1 MKVAMALIAL
11 GFFGGVT
18 ASCSDD
24 GTTGTGTTVPGTTVP
39 GTTVPGTTVPG
50 TTVPG
55 TTVPGTTVPGTT
67 VPGTTTSDSI
77 TSTTEACERPS
88 GTDPV
93 EVDWPLKLS
102 AIFGESIRTG
112 SHPCFERV
120 VIEFGGTGD
129 FPGYAVRYEDDPLTL
144 GSSGEPVEIGGDA
157 NLVIFV
163 GSWMGN
169 EPDLYPGPNRIFPT
183 NVSLIEELSLLDN
196 FESVMIWGIGLD
208 KVRPFRVFTLPDPA
222 RLVVDISNE

>member
-1 MKVAMALIAL
+1 MGEMKIAGALIAVGLL
-11 GFFGGVT
+11 GSV
-18 ASCSDD
+18 AAACSDD
-24 GTTGTGTTVPGTTVP
+24 GSTVSGTTLITSGVPATTA
-39 GTTVPGTTVPG
+39 TTSVATTSVA
-50 TTVPG
+50 TTIAVEPS
-55 TTVPGTTVPGTT
+55 
-67 VPGTTTSDSI
+67 TTTIVS
-77 TSTTEACERPS
+77 STTTTEVCEGPV

-93 EVDWPLKLS
+93 EVDWPLKLA
-102 AIFGESIRTG
+102 AIYGDTIRTG
-112 SHPCFERV
+112 SHPCYERV
-120 VIEFGGTGD
+120 VIEFAGAGD
-129 FPGYAVRYEDDPLTL
+129 FPGYAVRYEGDPLTL
-144 GSSGEPVEIGGDA
+144 GSSGEPVDIRGDA

-208 KVRPFRVFTLPDPA
+208 KVRPFRVFTLREPD